1 MSCGRCQ
8 IGSGL
13 PKSWA
18 AESGMRDVGAR
29 GGLPSVGSAM
39 PGKEVLA
46 ADTGFQGTGR
56 QMFPALQ
63 GSWLMRVASPQAQ
76 PSTGESKTGE
86 SPPGTIGRRAGK
98 VCGQVARPD
107 HGDGCREVGVCYHG
121 DTGAPA

>member
-86 SPPGTIGRRAGK
+86 SGRESVRAG
-98 VCGQVARPD
+98 GQARSR
-107 HGDGCREVGVCYHG
+107 GWVQGGGCLL
-121 DTGAPA
+121 PQ